1 MCLLTPQDKKRST
14 RNSDLRYYWCFQF
27 RVFDLLFYYTSQV
40 FFDKTLLSSNKRLSL
55 QRGKSNIIKDKQ
67 RAATLFTKTI
77 AGTLNIGRSWATMN
91 ESNIYFSESNKKKI
105 ELINELI
112 KLLELREPIDY
123 SHYNPSINPGIT
135 IEEIAQENNL
145 KEIEVQTLQA
155 SWEQLEGLLFN
166 DLQIT
171 LQEKNQ
177 LYTYQENKRKG
188 DKQKQ
193 KSKGRRSTQVWRA
206 DE

>member
-1 MCLLTPQDKKRST
+1 M
-14 RNSDLRYYWCFQF
+14 
-27 RVFDLLFYYTSQV
+27 
-40 FFDKTLLSSNKRLSL
+40 
-55 QRGKSNIIKDKQ
+55 KD
-67 RAATLFTKTI
+67 
-77 AGTLNIGRSWATMN
+77 
-91 ESNIYFSESNKKKI
+91 SNIYFNESNKKKI

-123 SHYNPSINPGIT
+123 SHYNPAINPGIT

-145 KEIEVQTLQA
+145 KEVEVQTLQA

-193 KSKGRRSTQVWRA
+193 KSKGRSRTQVWRA